1 MVEEATERGIAVG
14 NTPGVLTET
23 TAEMACAL
31 MFGACRR
38 LTEGEVFTKGGQY
51 EGWLPDLFL
60 GKRLWG
66 GTLGIIGAGRIGAM
80 FARMVAPGHNMNV
93 VYYDLFKNQ
102 ELEDFFD
109 DFTAMNAKYGG
120 ETLTCT
126 QLDSVEAV
134 LAASDIVSLHTVLD
148 ETTTGMID
156 KAALETMKPDAVLV
170 NSSRG
175 PIINETD
182 LVAHLQANPD
192 FRCGLDV
199 FEDEPLMKPGLA
211 ECPNAVVAPHIAS
224 ATVWTREG
232 MATIAGCNVAG
243 VLAGYPAA
251 AGADGKGFEVEDF
264 LKDNYGKTEAT
275 GPPEKMAPSIVNA
288 DGNFCAPPPTP
299 VSLAPTASFVQ
310 RWATLRP
317 LRRSCEVSMY
327 TTALCTFLRVQTQA

>member
-211 ECPNAVVAPHIAS
+211 ECPNA
-224 ATVWTREG
+224 
-232 MATIAGCNVAG
+232 
-243 VLAGYPAA
+243 
-251 AGADGKGFEVEDF
+251 
-264 LKDNYGKTEAT
+264 
-275 GPPEKMAPSIVNA
+275 
-288 DGNFCAPPPTP
+288 
-299 VSLAPTASFVQ
+299 
-310 RWATLRP
+310 P
-317 LRRSCEVSMY
+317 LPCHHW
-327 TTALCTFLRVQTQA
+327 L